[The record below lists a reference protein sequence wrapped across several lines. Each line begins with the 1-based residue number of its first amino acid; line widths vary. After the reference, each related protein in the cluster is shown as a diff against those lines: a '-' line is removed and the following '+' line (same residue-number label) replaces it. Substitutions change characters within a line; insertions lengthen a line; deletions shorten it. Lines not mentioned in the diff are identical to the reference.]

1 MELIQKATGL
11 TRQRL
16 QTISDRL
23 EADETPESIV
33 QDYHSGWQ
41 INCDRFASNPAN
53 RSACAKSSSRWGRP
67 LPVSSFIH
75 CFRKSDQ

>member
-23 EADETPESIV
+23 EAGETPESIV

-41 INCDRFASNPAN
+41 INCDRV
-53 RSACAKSSSRWGRP
+53 CSSSG
-67 LPVSSFIH
+67 S
-75 CFRKSDQ
+75 K